1 MRDYDNMYEC
11 LEIVEELPP
20 IGYVTLYCYYEVKH
34 EVHETYDTSEAV
46 KVADLKHL
54 VLNGND
60 LQFDAVT
67 KQNVESEIE
76 DYING

>member
-1 MRDYDNMYEC
+1 MRDYDNLYEC
-11 LEIVEELPP
+11 LEIVEDFNP
-20 IGYVTLYCYYEVKH
+20 IGYVTLYCYYEVRN
-34 EVHETYDTSEAV
+34 EIHETYDTEEAV

-54 VLNGND
+54 VLNGNE
-60 LQFDAVT
+60 LSFDAVT